1 MSDKTEDP
9 TPRRL
14 KKAREEGDSAV
25 SSVVG
30 QSVGF
35 VVVVALLPALFL
47 ALTVG
52 VGAALRSAI
61 ITGRA
66 DTAGAAWSWLAL
78 SAPVLGAAAAVSALL
93 GFVQTGGAFT
103 ASRFAPDFARIDPV
117 NGLKG
122 LFTLERLFSLLR
134 SLLAAVAVG
143 WLGWGVLR
151 DHLGDVASTVGHSE
165 AAAATAWLL
174 GRRLLWGTAVVG
186 LVLGGV
192 DYFFVRRAWLA
203 RHRMTKD
210 EVKREHRESEG
221 DPEVKAARR
230 RAHQEALAGSMIAAV
245 KDATVLIVNPTHLA
259 TALRYQENEDEAP
272 TVLAHGEGDL
282 AKRLIEAAHAYNVPV
297 VRDVPVAHALRE
309 LALGE
314 QIPEALYEAVAEVLR
329 ELLSTPAET
338 ETESTGRRGDGEISS
353 RGF

>member
-1 MSDKTEDP
+1 MSDKTEEP
-9 TPRRL
+9 TAKRL
-14 KKAREEGDSAV
+14 RKARDEGDSAV
-25 SSVVG
+25 SSTLG

-35 VVVVALLPALFL
+35 VVVVALLPGLFL
-47 ALTVG
+47 ALTVAA
-52 VGAALRSAI
+52 GAALRSAI
-61 ITGRA
+61 QSGQANI
-66 DTAGAAWSWLAL
+66 AGAAWLWLGL
-78 SAPVLGAAAAVSALL
+78 SAPVLAAAAAVSALL
-93 GFVQTGGAFT
+93 GFVQTGGGFT
-103 ASRFAPDFARIDPV
+103 ASRFAPDFARVDPW

-122 LFTLERLFSLLR
+122 LFTWERVFSLVR
-134 SLLAAVAVG
+134 SLVAALSVG

-151 DHLGDVASTVGHSE
+151 DHLTDIAATLGHGE
-165 AAAATAWLL
+165 AVAATAWLL
-174 GRRLLWGTAVVG
+174 GRRLLWGAALVG

-192 DYFFVRRAWLA
+192 DYFFVRRAWLV

-221 DPEVKAARR
+221 DPEVKAARH

-259 TALRYQENEDEAP
+259 TALRYQQDEDEAP

-282 AKRLIEAAHAYNVPV
+282 ARRLIEAAHAYNVPV

-309 LALGE
+309 LTLGE

-329 ELLSTPAET
+329 ELLGAEAPPP
-338 ETESTGRRGDGEISS
+338 
-353 RGF
+353 

>member
-1 MSDKTEDP
+1 MSDKTEEP

-25 SSVVG
+25 SSALG
-30 QSVGF
+30 QSVGV

-47 ALTVG
+47 AIAVG

-61 ITGRA
+61 TSGHA
-66 DTAGAAWSWLAL
+66 DVTGAAWLWLAL
-78 SAPVLGAAAAVSALL
+78 SAPMLGSAAAVSALL
-93 GFVQTGGAFT
+93 GFVQTGGGFT
-103 ASRFAPDFARIDPV
+103 ASRFAPDFTRIDPF

-134 SLLAAVAVG
+134 SLLASAAVA
-143 WLGWGVLR
+143 WLGWDALR
-151 DHLGDVASTVGHSE
+151 DHLGDVASTAGRSE
-165 AAAATAWLL
+165 AVATTAWLL
-174 GRRLLWGTAVVG
+174 GRKLLWGAALVG

-192 DYFFVRRAWLA
+192 DYLFVRRAWLA

-259 TALRYQENEDEAP
+259 TALRYQQDEDEAP
-272 TVLAHGEGDL
+272 TVVAHGEGDL

-314 QIPEALYEAVAEVLR
+314 HIPEALYEAVAEVLR
-329 ELLSTPAET
+329 ELLGSENADSTARREET
-338 ETESTGRRGDGEISS
+338 
-353 RGF
+353 

>member
-1 MSDKTEDP
+1 MSDKTEEP

-14 KKAREEGDSAV
+14 KKARETGDSAV
-25 SSVVG
+25 SVSLG
-30 QSVGF
+30 QGVGF
-35 VVVVALLPALFL
+35 LAVLALLPAVFV

-52 VGAALRSAI
+52 VGAALRAAI
-61 ITGRA
+61 QSGEA
-66 DTAGAAWSWLAL
+66 DTAGAAWLWLVL
-78 SAPVLGAAAAVSALL
+78 SAPVLGATALVSAVL

-103 ASRFAPDFARIDPV
+103 ATRFAPDFARLDPF

-122 LFTLERLFSLLR
+122 LFTFERLFSLVR
-134 SLLAAVAVG
+134 SLVAALAVG

-151 DHLGDVASTVGHSE
+151 DHAADVAATAGRSE
-165 AAAATAWLL
+165 AVASTAWLL
-174 GRRLLWGTAVVG
+174 VRKLLWSAAIVS
-186 LVLGGV
+186 LLLGAI
-192 DYFFVRRAWLA
+192 DYFFVRRAWLG

-221 DPEVKAARR
+221 DPEIKAARR

-259 TALRYQENEDEAP
+259 TALRYDEDAEDAP
-272 TVLAHGEGDL
+272 TVVAHGEGDL
-282 AKRLIEAAHAYNVPV
+282 ARRLIEAAHAYSVPV
-297 VRDVPVAHALRE
+297 VRDVPIAHALRE

-329 ELLSTPAET
+329 ELLAPSAEQQPPH
-338 ETESTGRRGDGEISS
+338 GLP
-353 RGF
+353 

>member
-1 MSDKTEDP
+1 MSDKTEEP

-14 KKAREEGDSAV
+14 RKARDEGDSAV
-25 SSVVG
+25 AASLG

-35 VVVVALLPALFL
+35 LVIVALLPGSFL
-47 ALTVG
+47 ALTLG
-52 VGAALRSAI
+52 AGAALRAAI
-61 ITGRA
+61 TSGRA
-66 DTAGAAWSWLAL
+66 DTLGAAWLWLSL
-78 SAPVLGAAAAVSALL
+78 SAPVLGAAAGVSALL

-103 ASRFAPDFARIDPV
+103 ASRFAPDFARIDPL

-122 LFTLERLFSLLR
+122 LFSAERAFSLLR
-134 SLLAAVAVG
+134 SLLAALAVG

-151 DHLGDVASTVGHSE
+151 DHLGDLAHSAGRSE
-165 AAAATAWLL
+165 AVATAAWLL
-174 GRRLLWGTAVVG
+174 TRRLLWGAGLVG

-245 KDATVLIVNPTHLA
+245 KNATVLIVNPTHLA
-259 TALRYQENEDEAP
+259 TALRYQESEDEAP
-272 TVLAHGEGDL
+272 TVIAHGEGDL
-282 AKRLIEAAHAYNVPV
+282 AQRLIEAAYAYDVPV

-309 LALGE
+309 LTLGE

-329 ELLSTPAET
+329 ELMNSDTKPDQ
-338 ETESTGRRGDGEISS
+338 SP
-353 RGF
+353 